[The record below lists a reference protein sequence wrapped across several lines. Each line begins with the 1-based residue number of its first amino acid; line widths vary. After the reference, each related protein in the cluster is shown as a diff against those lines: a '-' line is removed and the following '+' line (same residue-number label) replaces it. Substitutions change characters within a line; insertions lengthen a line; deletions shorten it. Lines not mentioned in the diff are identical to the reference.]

1 MSTARRLLVV
11 AAILAAFF
19 VGRTIGICHAV
30 VDAAVRVED
39 TCVTLELDGE
49 VYEYVK
55 E

>member
-1 MSTARRLLVV
+1 MSTARRLFVV

-19 VGRTIGICHAV
+19 VGRTTGICHAV
-30 VDAAVRVED
+30 IDAEVRVED
-39 TCVTLELDGE
+39 ACVTLELDGE